1 MLLSTY
7 LYLSPSPL
15 FTCSASLSWK
25 IFPQNA
31 LNLVLSFTRDFPAGS
46 CDSKASTSAF
56 SRAGSFFPLMSDYS
70 NSDDDQADLPQ
81 DDDLL
86 ALLKGSASGGPS
98 FLTSVGALAD
108 PDDPSRKKRKRQ
120 VREQEALYERKARKG
135 EVDPDEVGA
144 NVVKRLPIKLASG
157 QLQAREG
164 ETVLPRQTSGRKGD
178 SDDGDS
184 ASEPEEEWS
193 APRYQP
199 EGAGL
204 GTRWGRMAVADVVR
218 IKKPAERR
226 QVAKEQIAGLG
237 AEIVA
242 GGELVDNVRPATGG
256 P

>member
-1 MLLSTY
+1 
-7 LYLSPSPL
+7 
-15 FTCSASLSWK
+15 
-25 IFPQNA
+25 
-31 LNLVLSFTRDFPAGS
+31 
-46 CDSKASTSAF
+46 
-56 SRAGSFFPLMSDYS
+56 MSDYT

-81 DDDLL
+81 DEDLL
-86 ALLKGSASGGPS
+86 QLLHGTGGRGGSS
-98 FLTSVGALAD
+98 FLSSVGALAD

-120 VREQEALYERKARKG
+120 VREQEAEFEKKSRRG
-135 EVDPDEVGA
+135 QVDPDAERG

-157 QLQAREG
+157 QLQQREG
-164 ETVLPRQTSGRKGD
+164 ETVLPVQVGGRGNRKGD
-178 SDDGDS
+178 SSDDDS
-184 ASEPEEEWS
+184 DAEPEEEWA

-218 IKKPAERR
+218 IKNPAERR

-242 GGELVDNVRPATGG
+242 GGELVDNVSRPPGCA